1 MDFETTILVYLA
13 MAIFA
18 YVVVYEIF
26 HRHWISGIAALAA
39 VAITAYELYTDDV
52 KLLFPM
58 MMILLALTF
67 IIFFIRLF
75 RNKG

>member
-1 MDFETTILVYLA
+1 MDLETAILVYLA
-13 MAIFA
+13 MAVFA
-18 YVVVYEIF
+18 YAIIYEIF

-39 VAITAYELYTDDV
+39 VVIEAYELYTEDFP
-52 KLLFPM
+52 LGIPLF
-58 MMILLALTF
+58 MILLALTF